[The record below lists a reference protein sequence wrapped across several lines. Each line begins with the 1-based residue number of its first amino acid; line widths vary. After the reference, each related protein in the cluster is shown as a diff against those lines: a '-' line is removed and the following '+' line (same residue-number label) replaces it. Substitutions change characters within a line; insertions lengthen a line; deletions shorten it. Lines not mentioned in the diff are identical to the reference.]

1 MRTQVAIFGSGP
13 AGMLLGELLHGAG
26 VDAEILDRVDRDYIL
41 GRVRAGV
48 LEQGTVDL
56 LHAAGYY
63 QGDAWVWVDAGACL
77 TMTAPVQP
85 DGTPRRGS
93 PEPLARD
100 LP

>member
-1 MRTQVAIFGSGP
+1 MNRRQKRGVALLVAALAAALGLTAVASAQARERCYGVARAGTADGVGTEERPGSGQ
-13 AGMLLGELLHGAG
+13 
-26 VDAEILDRVDRDYIL
+26 VD
-41 GRVRAGV
+41 
-48 LEQGTVDL
+48 
-56 LHAAGYY
+56 Y